1 MNATV
6 SAIIFVL
13 TLLIYIHIRHY
24 HAMSADYD
32 IIILNDIEHLN
43 IAKSFHQLLEDSGRA
58 KLPCVFKNTDGLE
71 NLNTNFKMTLNYLNL
86 LEELGDMK
94 LCVPFRYDDDKT
106 NDKSST
112 KNIYLTIEATTFGRN
127 DVNVEGRALFYNDKM
142 SNNKQ
147 LINDKQ
153 RRLLNAIYGCVDT
166 YANKYLYNQ
175 YISRQT
181 HTIYFSNYASKTYI
195 EFQTYKN
202 PLNIFYVLDGE
213 CEVVIAHPDCIK
225 KELIREDYVFFKFYY
240 EKNVFEN
247 GNLKAIT
254 REGND
259 KINTIKCNR
268 GDVILLPSKWY
279 ISIEMGEG
287 CVILNESVS
296 TLTSAVSLAPDYL
309 KNLMYRSTIKMV
321 PNHISEVIEE
331 EDEKVDEKVDEIVDD
346 EDNKT
351 NDVNDG
357 VKTDANYE
365 NTLTVTDDNLTAT
378 IVHSVESEAMEDYG
392 EKEETIEA

>member
-6 SAIIFVL
+6 SAVIFVI

-24 HAMSADYD
+24 HATSSDND

-43 IAKSFHQLLEDSGRA
+43 IATSFYQLLADSGRA
-58 KLPCVFKNTDGLE
+58 KLPCVFKNTDGLD
-71 NLNTNFKMTLNYLNL
+71 NLNTNFKLTVNYLNL
-86 LEELGDMK
+86 LEELGDIK

-106 NDKSST
+106 NDT
-112 KNIYLTIEATTFGRN
+112 ARAKNIYFTIEASTFGRN

-147 LINDKQ
+147 LINDHQ
-153 RRLLNAIYGCVDT
+153 RRLLNAIYSCVDM

-181 HTIYFSNYASKTYI
+181 HTIYFSNCASKTYI
-195 EFQTYKN
+195 DFQNYKN

-225 KELIREDYVFFKFYY
+225 EELITEDYVFFKFYY

-247 GNLKAIT
+247 RNLKAIT

-279 ISIEMGEG
+279 ISIEMSEG

-296 TLTSAVSLAPDYL
+296 TMTSAVSLAPDYL

-321 PNHISEVIEE
+321 PNHISEISEE
-331 EDEKVDEKVDEIVDD
+331 EVDDKADEK
-346 EDNKT
+346 DNET
-351 NDVNDG
+351 NDVIDG
-357 VKTDANYE
+357 VKTDTYDE
-365 NTLTVTDDNLTAT
+365 NTIT
-378 IVHSVESEAMEDYG
+378 IVHFGKGEDRNDYG